1 MFGQMHKWLR
11 FGCSLGSLPSPY
23 PKMKQRA
30 RAAVLE
36 WKEERGAAAATA
48 VVSKVFR
55 TTAKIGGFITAVD
68 DADDHHPLSALV

>member
-1 MFGQMHKWLR
+1 MHKWLR
-11 FGCSLGSLPSPY
+11 NGCSLGSPVLTTLPQNETASASGSS
-23 PKMKQRA
+23 R
-30 RAAVLE
+30 V
-36 WKEERGAAAATA
+36 EERGAAAATA